1 MTVAITTGGLAT
13 SGTAARR
20 WQRGGRQFHH
30 VIDPATGAP
39 AAPYWRTVTVAADS
53 CLSANVASTASVIL
67 GPAAPAWLAERG
79 LHARLVTEDGAV
91 VGTGDWPA
99 AALKPHQSDPSETVP
114 C

>member
-1 MTVAITTGGLAT
+1 VTVAITTGGLAT

-30 VIDPATGAP
+30 LIDPATGAP
-39 AAPYWRTVTVAADS
+39 AAPCWRTVTVAART

-67 GPAAPAWLAERG
+67 GAAAPAWLAQRG

-91 VGTGDWPA
+91 VATGDWPES
-99 AALKPHQSDPSETVP
+99 ALEPHPSDPSETVP